1 MDKYRVLLALED
13 HQIMSFSIS
22 ASQLD
27 QIKSSLLTQA
37 YHYHDVLTTKLL
49 PLLNTKSKTKYIA
62 TAVTLYILAKVY
74 NTIAYPRNL
83 RHIKRVSALAW
94 MNSLM
99 TRESHLQRE
108 EKYIIPT
115 WKDTNGFVSI
125 YTQFGWVVNVT
136 NPEAVRTIFYKTGND
151 YKDSS
156 YYSNLS

>member
-1 MDKYRVLLALED
+1 
-13 HQIMSFSIS
+13 MSYSIS

-37 YHYHDVLTTKLL
+37 YHYRDVLTAKLL
-49 PLLNTKSKTKYIA
+49 PRLNKKSKIAYIA
-62 TAVTLYILAKVY
+62 ATIALYVAVKVY
-74 NTIAYPRNL
+74 NAIAYPRNL

-99 TRESHLQRE
+99 TRETHLQRE

-125 YTQFGWVVNVT
+125 YSQFGWEVNVT
-136 NPEAVRTIFYKTGND
+136 DPEAVRTILYKTGND
-151 YKDSS
+151 DNYSL
-156 YYSNLS
+156 YYSNLP